1 LIAKNMWLWLG
12 LLSIVGGFTLLKATG
27 SMVVAPILL
36 VAGYCLLI
44 PLHLWSCYR
53 SGLGE

>member
-1 LIAKNMWLWLG
+1 MWLWLG